1 MDLFRFM
8 FVTNIYRE
16 WQFSSVM
23 TCTPKLISL
32 EPGWIYGCWYPMKKS
47 EKRWQFL
54 LPCLVESKEIAD
66 GQSKQWEASE
76 VCLRI
81 FVIKEEQRCLSDLP

>member
-1 MDLFRFM
+1 
-8 FVTNIYRE
+8 
-16 WQFSSVM
+16 
-23 TCTPKLISL
+23 
-32 EPGWIYGCWYPMKKS
+32 MKKS

>member
-1 MDLFRFM
+1 MAVFFCHDMYAKINFIRTRLNLRVLM
-8 FVTNIYRE
+8 PDE
-16 WQFSSVM
+16 
-23 TCTPKLISL
+23 
-32 EPGWIYGCWYPMKKS
+32 KS

-54 LPCLVESKEIAD
+54 LPCLVEGKEIAD